1 MNNNINYIE
10 YLTEKSK
17 YVDSILPY
25 AIDCACG
32 APDEIKEPMKY
43 SLLAGGKRLR
53 PVILKETAGLFG
65 RDDKSVDVLAQAIEM
80 IHTSSLIHD
89 DLPAMDNDDYRRGRK
104 TCHIVYGEAIA
115 ILAGDALLNYANE
128 IMIKESLVTG
138 DMKILKA
145 AEVISRST
153 GLRNMIGGQT
163 LDVLYENS
171 DKQCEELLYTI
182 HEKKTAALL
191 KAAMLAGAY
200 AAGASNEEC
209 DIIDKYAS
217 CIGLTFQITDDIL
230 DVISDKETLGKT
242 PGKDMS
248 VGKLTF
254 VSLYGIDKARELVDI
269 YTKEAIEAIRKI
281 NADTGFFVWLAE
293 YISGRKF

>member
-1 MNNNINYIE
+1 MNSNTDYVK
-10 YLTEKSK
+10 YLTEKSN
-17 YVDSILPY
+17 YIDSILPC
-25 AIDCACG
+25 AIDCATD
-32 APDEIKEPMKY
+32 APNEIKEPMKY

-53 PVILKETAGLFG
+53 PVILREAARIFG
-65 RDDKSVDVLAQAIEM
+65 REDKSVDVLAQAIEM

-104 TCHIVYGEAIA
+104 TCHVVYGEAIA

-128 IMIKESLVTG
+128 IMINEALITG
-138 DMKILKA
+138 DMNILKA
-145 AEVISRST
+145 AEVISRAT
-153 GLRNMIGGQT
+153 GLKNMIGGQT

-171 DKQCEELLYTI
+171 DKQCEDLLYTI

-200 AAGASNEEC
+200 AAGASDEEC
-209 DIIDKYAS
+209 QIIDKYAS

-230 DVISDKETLGKT
+230 DVVSDKETLGKT
-242 PGKDMS
+242 PGKDMD

-254 VSLYGIDKARELVDI
+254 VSLYGIDKARELVDR
-269 YTKEAIEAIRKI
+269 YTREAIEAISRI

-293 YISGRKF
+293 YISDRKF